1 MKIFL
6 GPAGVPIVS
15 KDRSSLGGIKTVK
28 EIGLNAMEVEFVR
41 GVKMTPKLAEE
52 VGELAKE
59 LRISLSVHAPYYVNL
74 NSQKKQII
82 EASKKMIFD
91 SADRGER
98 MGAGAVAIHSAY
110 YSGFTP
116 EQTYEKVK
124 EGFQDVLDRMK
135 SAGIKNIRL
144 GIETMGRWSQ
154 FGSLDECV
162 RMSREIDVIPY
173 IDWSHLFVRGKG
185 MIDYGKVFDVL
196 KPLKLKHIYS
206 HFQNVEKNKKGEF
219 VDVHRPLDHSPP
231 FEPLVKEI
239 LKRKLDI
246 TIISESPIIE
256 QDSLK
261 MKKIFANLGFELQK

>member
-6 GPAGVPIVS
+6 GPAGVPLVS

-41 GVKMTPKLAEE
+41 GVKMQPKAAEE
-52 VGELAKE
+52 IGGVAKE
-59 LRISLSVHAPYYVNL
+59 LGVSLSVHAPYYINL

-82 EASKKMIFD
+82 EASKRMIFD
-91 SADRGER
+91 SADRAER

-116 EQTYEKVK
+116 EQTYEKTR
-124 EGFQDVLDRMK
+124 EGFLDVLDKMK
-135 SAGIKNIRL
+135 AAGIKNVKL
-144 GIETMGRWSQ
+144 GVETMGRWSQ
-154 FGSLDECV
+154 FGSLEECV
-162 RMSREIDVIPY
+162 KLSKEIDIIPF

-185 MIDYGKVFDVL
+185 TIDYGKVFDNL
-196 KPLKLKHIYS
+196 KELKLKHIYS

-219 VDVHRPLDHSPP
+219 VDVHKPLDHSPP
-231 FEPLVKEI
+231 FEPLAKEI
-239 LKRKLDI
+239 LKNKTDI

-261 MKKIFANLGFELQK
+261 MKKTFNNLGYK

>member
-6 GPAGVPIVS
+6 GPAGVPLVS

-41 GVKMTPKLAEE
+41 GVKMQPKAAEE
-52 VGELAKE
+52 IGQVAKE
-59 LRISLSVHAPYYVNL
+59 LGISLSVHAPYYINL

-91 SADRGER
+91 SADRAER

-116 EQTYEKVK
+116 KQTYEKTR
-124 EGFQDVLDRMK
+124 EGFLDVLDRMK
-135 SAGIKNIRL
+135 SAGIKNVKL
-144 GIETMGRWSQ
+144 GVETMGRWSQ

-162 RMSREIDVIPY
+162 KLSNEIDVIPF

-185 MIDYGKVFDVL
+185 TIDYRNVFDTL
-196 KPLKLKHIYS
+196 KELKLKHIYS
-206 HFQNVEKNKKGEF
+206 HFQNVKKNKKGEF
-219 VDVHRPLDHSPP
+219 VDVHKPLDHSPP
-231 FEPLVKEI
+231 FEPLAREI
-239 LKRKLDI
+239 LKRKVDI

-261 MKKIFANLGFELQK
+261 MRRIFENLGRHF